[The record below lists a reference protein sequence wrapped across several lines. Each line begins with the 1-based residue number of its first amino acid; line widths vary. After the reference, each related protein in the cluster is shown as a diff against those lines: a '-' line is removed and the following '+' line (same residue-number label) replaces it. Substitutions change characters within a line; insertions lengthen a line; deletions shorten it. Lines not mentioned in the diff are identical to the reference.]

1 MPVDASDRL
10 RRINDIAVFKSFVI
24 QKQIQQPGV
33 GVSTCQGFNG
43 TSTIR
48 NFGTFNR
55 AYDIEQGRV
64 YFSTCQAGSNS
75 Q

>member
-1 MPVDASDRL
+1 MPLDASDRL
-10 RRINDIAVFKSFVI
+10 RRINDIAVFQGFVI

-33 GVSTCQGFNG
+33 NVSSCGTFQ
-43 TSTIR
+43 TSTIH

-64 YFSTCQAGSNS
+64 YFSTCQGS